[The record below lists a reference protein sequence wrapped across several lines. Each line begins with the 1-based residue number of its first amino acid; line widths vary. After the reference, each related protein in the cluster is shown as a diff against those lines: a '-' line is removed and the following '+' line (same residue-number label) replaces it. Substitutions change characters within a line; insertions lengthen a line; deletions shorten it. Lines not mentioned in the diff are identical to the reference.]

1 MHIGALG
8 ELKLPRVRSKSG
20 MFTDEEKDRTLNF
33 AEALVRAQPW
43 RAHDG
48 SLARVVAFLSDGAHV
63 VFFECTFR
71 VEVRE
76 LALHADLHAARESGP
91 LPLRGA
97 GGDFLAGLT
106 VAPLAALGCELP
118 NCMVDGSAVTLQAYL
133 GAGAT
138 STGFA
143 GTWRGDAV
151 VIKMYHVSAAP
162 EVAALELTALLAAA
176 DVPGVCQL
184 RGAGDGFLL
193 LAPRGAVAYSLRA
206 DPAAAPRARATPS
219 GLWSPARAAAE
230 PPALLAVASDPAR
243 PGAAEFCDLVDALAG
258 LHAAGWVH
266 RDPRPANFFRDAA
279 GRFFLADL
287 GSAARVGDAAAAT
300 DGRPWALQYGPL
312 AALHAAAGGAPLPAP
327 EPAHDF
333 EQVARLVYATQ
344 AHDGDTLPVLDGAC
358 ELCDWWA
365 LRDGSLTL
373 RPLLAA
379 AAAAAAHPAAG
390 GAQRDAFKALIRLA
404 LVR

>member
-1 MHIGALG
+1 
-8 ELKLPRVRSKSG
+8 
-20 MFTDEEKDRTLNF
+20 MFTDEEKGRTLNF

-43 RAHDG
+43 RAHGG

-63 VFFECTFR
+63 VFFEFTFR

-76 LALHADLHAARESGP
+76 LALHVDLHAACESAP

-97 GGDFLAGLT
+97 GGAFLVGLT
-106 VAPLAALGCELP
+106 VAPLAALGYELP

-151 VIKMYHVSAAP
+151 VIKMYHASAAL

-176 DVPGVCQL
+176 DVSGVCQL

-193 LAPRGAVAYSLRA
+193 LAPRGVVAYSLRA
-206 DPAAAPRARATPS
+206 DAAAAPRARAS
-219 GLWSPARAAAE
+219 SAGLWSLAHAAAE
-230 PPALLAVASDPAR
+230 PSALPAVASDPAR
-243 PGAAEFCDLVDALAG
+243 PGEAKFCDLVDALAG

-266 RDPRPANFFRDAA
+266 RDPRPANSFRDAA

-287 GSAARVGDAAAAT
+287 GSAARVGDAAAAA
-300 DGRPWALQYGPL
+300 DARPWVMQYVPL
-312 AALHAAAGGAPLPAP
+312 AALHVAAGDTRRRAPRRWRRAAGRVQGAHSPGAGALTSALSDGAPWPPRIASSRRATCQAHAPAPAGLGMRPATRAPLP
-327 EPAHDF
+327 EMTTRRSDCV
-333 EQVARLVYATQ
+333 ERRL
-344 AHDGDTLPVLDGAC
+344 DC
-358 ELCDWWA
+358 
-365 LRDGSLTL
+365 LRSSSRLL
-373 RPLLAA
+373 RASN
-379 AAAAAAHPAAG
+379 
-390 GAQRDAFKALIRLA
+390 R
-404 LVR
+404 